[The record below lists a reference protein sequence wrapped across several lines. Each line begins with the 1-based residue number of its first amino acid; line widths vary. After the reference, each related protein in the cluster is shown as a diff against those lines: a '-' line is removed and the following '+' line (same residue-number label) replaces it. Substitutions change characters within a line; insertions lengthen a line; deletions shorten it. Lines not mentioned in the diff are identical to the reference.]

1 MATDACSRHVVGS
14 RSIQNVGKIGGSES
28 PSFGTRGSQVQ
39 ILPLRPNFPY
49 SLRLFRSAN
58 KPPDASGTVIGT
70 EIARAGLRLLAK
82 CLGNLGSVVEG
93 IAGQR
98 QLSFARS
105 LCRSE
110 DELGAE
116 SLP

>member
-1 MATDACSRHVVGS
+1 MKRDQEDRRAAL
-14 RSIQNVGKIGGSES
+14 
-28 PSFGTRGSQVQ
+28 FGTMGSQVQ

-82 CLGNLGSVVEG
+82 CLGNLGPLSKESRGNGNILVFDDGVDIAERPAGG
-93 IAGQR
+93 IRIAAVGNNLDGR
-98 QLSFARS
+98 LVMT
-105 LCRSE
+105 
-110 DELGAE
+110 
-116 SLP
+116 